1 MMLALVSRMDKMPAL
16 TTHVLDTMK
25 GGPAAGIRI
34 RLLASEG
41 GRSLAEAETDAS
53 GRAALAPPNGGPLA
67 EGRYDLVFAV
77 GAYFAG
83 AGAADAQPRFLDE
96 VVIRFGMQA
105 GQAHY
110 HVPLLISPFGYTT
123 YRGQ

>member
-1 MMLALVSRMDKMPAL
+1 
-16 TTHVLDTMK
+16 MK

-34 RLLASEG
+34 RLLASG
-41 GRSLAEAETDAS
+41 QSLAEAETDAS
-53 GRAALAPPNGGPLA
+53 GRAALAPPNGEPLA
-67 EGRYDLVFAV
+67 EGHYDLVFAV
-77 GAYFAG
+77 GAYFA
-83 AGAADAQPRFLDE
+83 AADVADGPPRFLDE